1 MTVAATQGDRG
12 PRGSG
17 PGDGGPGDSGPRDG
31 GSGGSDPGDSRSGR
45 LLLGGWLLYTLSWIT
60 PSIDGRQF
68 GVVAFV
74 ESVRFGWSLL
84 TTDNLLPGVAVMLGW
99 LANFSLLPRLP
110 NWLRVVATLA
120 PWLAFA
126 VVLAKLPVRPS
137 LPGRAAF
144 FLYFY
149 PWAAG
154 IALIHVARSGQ
165 APTGVLR

>member
-1 MTVAATQGDRG
+1 MTAAATQGHAGNR
-12 PRGSG
+12 
-17 PGDGGPGDSGPRDG
+17 
-31 GSGGSDPGDSRSGR
+31 R
-45 LLLGGWLLYTLSWIT
+45 LLLAGWLLYALSWIT

-68 GVVAFV
+68 GAVAFV
-74 ESVRFGWSLL
+74 ESVRFGWNLL
-84 TTDNLLPGVAVMLGW
+84 TTDSILPGVAVMLGW

-110 NWLRVVATLA
+110 NWLRVVATIA

-154 IALIHVARSGQ
+154 IALIHAARPGQ
-165 APTGVLR
+165 APTGALR

>member
-1 MTVAATQGDRG
+1 MTAAATQGH
-12 PRGSG
+12 SG
-17 PGDGGPGDSGPRDG
+17 NR
-31 GSGGSDPGDSRSGR
+31 R
-45 LLLGGWLLYTLSWIT
+45 LLLAGWLLYTLSWIT

-68 GVVAFV
+68 GAVAFV
-74 ESVRFGWSLL
+74 ESVRFGWNLL
-84 TTDNLLPGVAVMLGW
+84 TTDSLLPGLAVMLGW

-110 NWLRVVATLA
+110 NWLRIAATIA

-154 IALIHVARSGQ
+154 IALIHAAKPGQ
-165 APTGVLR
+165 APTGALR

>member
-1 MTVAATQGDRG
+1 MMVAATQGA
-12 PRGSG
+12 SG
-17 PGDGGPGDSGPRDG
+17 PGARNC
-31 GSGGSDPGDSRSGR
+31 GSRR
-45 LLLGGWLLYTLSWIT
+45 LLLAGWLLYALGWIT

-68 GVVAFV
+68 GAVAFV
-74 ESVRFGWSLL
+74 ESVRFGWNLL
-84 TTDNLLPGVAVMLGW
+84 TTDNILAGVAVMSGW

-110 NWLRVVATLA
+110 NWLRVVATIA

-149 PWAAG
+149 PWAVG
-154 IALIHVARSGQ
+154 IALIHAARSKG
-165 APTGVLR
+165 ALR